1 VRRTP
6 ILLQQEATECG
17 AASLGIVLAHYGRF
31 VTLEELRVAC
41 GVSRDGSN
49 AGSLLKAARRYGME
63 AKGFRKEPEQLESMP
78 LPVILHWNFNHFL
91 VLEGFS
97 RRRAFLND
105 PAQGRR
111 VVSREELDAAFTGVA
126 LQLRPGEGF
135 TRGGERPGIAGALLQ
150 RLRGAGGGLLFAV
163 LAGLALVIPGLVL
176 PTFSRV
182 FVDDVLVGGKQD
194 WLRPLLLGLAATAV
208 VRGLL
213 SWLRQRCLLRLET
226 KLAVEQ
232 SGRFLWHVLH
242 LPIRFFASR
251 HPADIASRVQLN
263 DTLARL
269 LSGRLATT
277 ALDLVMVVFFGAL
290 MLDYDAHLALVA
302 FIAAAGNLAAL
313 RLAGRKREAA
323 NVRLLQLRGKL
334 AGVSAEG
341 IRTVETLKASGA
353 ESDFFAR
360 WAGHHANLMAAEQ
373 QFAVYTY
380 LLSVAP
386 ALLGSV
392 ATAGVLV
399 LGGYKVMG
407 GELSMGMLVAFQT
420 LMGSFLGPTRSLVS
434 LGSELQEVRGNLV
447 RLDDV
452 LRHPLAPLPA
462 DRGGQPTGP
471 GRLEGAL
478 ELDGLEFG
486 YNPTKPPLI
495 SGFDLCLRPGARVA
509 LVGGS
514 GSGKSTLAR
523 LIAGLYEPWQG
534 RILFDGEGRQAVPRS
549 LLTCSVALVDQN
561 THLFEG
567 TTRDNLTLWDPT
579 ISDAD
584 VVRAAR
590 DAAVHEL
597 ISHRPGGYDG
607 HIEEGGRNFSGG
619 QRQQLELAR
628 ALAGTPSILLLDEAT
643 AALDPVTEQ
652 AVDRALRRRGCTC
665 VIVAHRLS
673 TIRDCDEI
681 IVLDG
686 GRVVQRGTHDELVGQ
701 PGAYARLLAA
711 TA

>member
-1 VRRTP
+1 
-6 ILLQQEATECG
+6 
-17 AASLGIVLAHYGRF
+17 
-31 VTLEELRVAC
+31 
-41 GVSRDGSN
+41 
-49 AGSLLKAARRYGME
+49 M
-63 AKGFRKEPEQLESMP
+63 
-78 LPVILHWNFNHFL
+78 
-91 VLEGFS
+91 
-97 RRRAFLND
+97 
-105 PAQGRR
+105 
-111 VVSREELDAAFTGVA
+111 
-126 LQLRPGEGF
+126 
-135 TRGGERPGIAGALLQ
+135 
-150 RLRGAGGGLLFAV
+150 
-163 LAGLALVIPGLVL
+163 
-176 PTFSRV
+176 
-182 FVDDVLVGGKQD
+182 
-194 WLRPLLLGLAATAV
+194 
-208 VRGLL
+208 
-213 SWLRQRCLLRLET
+213 
-226 KLAVEQ
+226 
-232 SGRFLWHVLH
+232 
-242 LPIRFFASR
+242 
-251 HPADIASRVQLN
+251 
-263 DTLARL
+263 
-269 LSGRLATT
+269 
-277 ALDLVMVVFFGAL
+277 
-290 MLDYDAHLALVA
+290 
-302 FIAAAGNLAAL
+302 
-313 RLAGRKREAA
+313 
-323 NVRLLQLRGKL
+323 
-334 AGVSAEG
+334 
-341 IRTVETLKASGA
+341 
-353 ESDFFAR
+353 
-360 WAGHHANLMAAEQ
+360 
-373 QFAVYTY
+373 
-380 LLSVAP
+380 
-386 ALLGSV
+386 
-392 ATAGVLV
+392 

-549 LLTCSVALVDQN
+549 LLTCSVALVDQD